1 MAHPPN
7 LAEAQALG
15 PGVTPIYA
23 GPDESAVNVVTPEGE
38 TLAVDDPLLIR
49 RLLDGIRQDHEITL
63 IRSDRALTDCRPISM
78 FSLHTVR
85 QIGTEVGSDID
96 KRSFRANVYFE
107 LHSGEPF
114 AENQWVGRTL
124 RIGSR
129 VVVAITDRDPRCKMI
144 TLDPDSAEANPEV
157 IKTVS
162 HAHDGTAGVYGAVI
176 VEGTIHP
183 GDDIALVP

>member
-1 MAHPPN
+1 M
-7 LAEAQALG
+7 
-15 PGVTPIYA
+15 TPVYA

-38 TLAVDDPLLIR
+38 TLSVDDPLLIR

-96 KRSFRANVYFE
+96 KRRFRANVYFE

-114 AENQWVGRTL
+114 AKTS
-124 RIGSR
+124 GS
-129 VVVAITDRDPRCKMI
+129 
-144 TLDPDSAEANPEV
+144 
-157 IKTVS
+157 
-162 HAHDGTAGVYGAVI
+162 GAR
-176 VEGTIHP
+176 
-183 GDDIALVP
+183 